1 MADIQL
7 HRSTFYEMGPYTRA
21 DLWLSDNVATDQA
34 TQVIAVQLNV
44 TTDPAARNVEL
55 KLLAL
60 MTARDAIN
68 NAIADLERV
77 RSRIR

>member
-7 HRSTFYEMGPYTRA
+7 HRSTFYEMGASTRA
-21 DLWLSDNVATDQA
+21 DLWLSDNAATDRA

-44 TTDPAARNVEL
+44 TTDPAARTVEL

-68 NAIADLERV
+68 VAIADLERV

>member
-1 MADIQL
+1 VKHNSQT
-7 HRSTFYEMGPYTRA
+7 S
-21 DLWLSDNVATDQA
+21 SVNS
-34 TQVIAVQLNV
+34 V
-44 TTDPAARNVEL
+44 TTDPAARTVEL

-68 NAIADLERV
+68 TAIADLERI